1 MRLLLI
7 CNTAPHYRSAIF
19 QMMDRELGC
28 DFVFGDKVL
37 DIKKMDYSTL
47 THKVT
52 EVHNLKLK
60 SCYYQKGVLR
70 FLHSAYDKYIITGD
84 SRCLST
90 WLFLVL
96 LLFLPKKKVYL
107 WSHGW
112 LKKKKGIDK
121 LISRMFFGLADGV
134 FIYNNRS
141 RLLMTE
147 GGIKARKLF
156 TVYNS
161 LDYDTQLAIRNDLH
175 DSNVYLDHFGND
187 NKTIIFIGRL
197 TTVKRLDLLLEAVA
211 SLKKQ
216 GHYYNIVL
224 VGDGESR
231 SLLEQKTSELVL
243 QNNVWFFGA
252 SYDEKTNAELLY
264 NADLCVSPGNIGL
277 TAMHSMMFGCPC
289 ITNNDFDHQMPEFEA
304 VQEGVTGAFFE
315 ANDVASL
322 ATSIGSWF
330 VKHAEDRK
338 NVRYNC
344 YNVIDTTWNLHN
356 QIGIIGDALNKSI

>member
-60 SCYYQKGVLR
+60 SFYYQKGVLR
-70 FLHSAYDKYIITGD
+70 FLHPDYDKYIITGD
-84 SRCLST
+84 ARCLST
-90 WLFLVL
+90 WMFLVSS
-96 LLFLPKKKVYL
+96 LFHPRKKVYL

-121 LISRMFFGLADGV
+121 LISKLFFGLANGA

-147 GGIKARKLF
+147 GGIKASKLF

-161 LDYDTQLAIRNDLH
+161 LDYDTQLAIRSDLH
-175 DSNVYLDHFGND
+175 DSDVYLDHFGNK
-187 NKTIIFIGRL
+187 NKTIVFIGRL
-197 TTVKRLDLLLEAVA
+197 TEVKRLDLLLEAVA
-211 SLKKQ
+211 LLRNQ
-216 GHYYNIVL
+216 GSYYNVVL
-224 VGDGESR
+224 VGNGECR
-231 SLLEQKTSELVL
+231 DFLVEKADELGL
-243 QNNVWFFGA
+243 QNTVWFYGA
-252 SYDEKTNAELLY
+252 SYDEKKNAELLY

-277 TAMHSMMFGCPC
+277 TAIHSMMFGCPC
-289 ITNNDFDHQMPEFEA
+289 ITNDDFDRQMPEFEA
-304 VQEGVTGAFFE
+304 VQDGVTGAFFKSGE
-315 ANDVASL
+315 ANAL
-322 ATSIGSWF
+322 ADAIELWF
-330 VKHAEDRK
+330 NLHKNDRDK
-338 NVRYNC
+338 VRKNC
-344 YNVIDTTWNLHN
+344 YNEVDNRWNLHR
-356 QIGIIGDALNKSI
+356 QIEIMKKLLLEG

>member
-1 MRLLLI
+1 MKTLLI

-19 QMMDRELGC
+19 QMMDRELRC

-52 EVHNLKLK
+52 EVHNQKLK

-90 WLFLVL
+90 WMFLVSS
-96 LLFLPKKKVYL
+96 LFHPKKKIYL

-112 LKKKKGIDK
+112 LKKKRGIDK
-121 LISRMFFGLADGV
+121 LISKLFYGLADGA

-141 RLLMTE
+141 RMLMTE
-147 GGIKARKLF
+147 GGIKASKLF

-161 LDYDTQLAIRNDLH
+161 LDYDTQLAIRSDLH
-175 DSNVYLDHFGND
+175 DTDVYLDFFGNK
-187 NKTIIFIGRL
+187 NKTIVFIGRL
-197 TTVKRLDLLLEAVA
+197 TAIKRLDLLLEAVA
-211 SLKKQ
+211 LLKQ
-216 GHYYNIVL
+216 QSHCYNVIL

-231 SLLEQKTSELVL
+231 GFLEQKTSELGI
-243 QNNVWFFGA
+243 QNSVWFYGA
-252 SYDEKTNAELLY
+252 SYDEKKNAELLY

-289 ITNNDFDHQMPEFEA
+289 ITNDDFDRQMPEFEA
-304 VQEGVTGAFFE
+304 VHDGITGTFFKSGDTNSLTE
-315 ANDVASL
+315 AIELWFDMHGNDRDV
-322 ATSIGSWF
+322 
-330 VKHAEDRK
+330 VRK
-338 NVRYNC
+338 NC
-344 YNVIDTTWNLHN
+344 YNEIDDRWNLHR
-356 QIGIIGDALNKSI
+356 QMEIMKKVLVEG